1 MSDLEPGYYEI
12 VTCISDNT
20 EVKMTDRTSFAI
32 VEDTEFTDNKDT
44 SMFGINTHI
53 SAGYFRNTTDL
64 IADEVYKLGVK
75 NVRDHYAW
83 SRLSTEEDVITFTD
97 TDKAFITELK
107 KYDIGALM
115 ASGFNNSV
123 YMEDG
128 VKVPLTEKAINGF
141 ANYAEAVVD
150 TFAENNYPLPH
161 LEIWNEYWSW
171 DKSSSSAQNYAGLFD
186 AVYDK
191 VHSEYPSL
199 NLTVGFN
206 NEADEFNYW
215 NDTVINSGNVKD
227 RIGLATVHAY
237 GGVNLWESSE
247 TRPEVIGKIEGSL
260 KDLYSVLGDNGLSK
274 IDIKLTETGYSSLP
288 IDVNGDA
295 IHCETNGSLSSKYC
309 VTEKEAGMYLPRC
322 VLLGL
327 ANGAESVYP
336 YQLTDGS
343 YNISNHESF
352 FGLLRGD
359 GTVCGLYSP
368 KPQYVSYAALIRA
381 LDGTKFTSLEIDGD
395 CYTYSFIGNNKT
407 VTAVYSI
414 GDEMT
419 YEYFTNKPVK
429 VTDIMGKTKTVN
441 PTDGK
446 IELILTGNV
455 QYITE

>member
-1 MSDLEPGYYEI
+1 MSDLEPGYYEV
-12 VTCISDNT
+12 VTCISDDS
-20 EVKMTDRTSFAI
+20 EVRATDRTSFAV

-64 IADEVYKLGVK
+64 LADEVYKLGVK

-83 SRLSTEEDVITFTD
+83 SRLSKEEDVITFTD
-97 TDKAFITELK
+97 TDKAFIEELK

-123 YMEDG
+123 YMEEG
-128 VKVPLTEKAINGF
+128 VKVPLTKKAIDGF
-141 ANYAEAVVD
+141 ANYAKAVVD
-150 TFAENNYPLPH
+150 TFAESQYPLSD

-171 DKSSSSAQNYAGLFD
+171 DKSSNSAQNYAGLFD

-206 NEADEFNYW
+206 SEAEAYNYW
-215 NDTVINSGNVKD
+215 NDTVIKSGNVKE

-237 GGVNLWESSE
+237 GGLNLWESSE
-247 TRPEVIGKIEGSL
+247 TRPEVLGKIEGSMD
-260 KDLYSVLGDNGLSK
+260 DLSSVLRDNGLEK
-274 IDIKLTETGYSSLP
+274 LDIRLTETGYSSLP
-288 IDVNGDA
+288 IDADGNT
-295 IHCETNGSLSSKYC
+295 IYSETNGSLSSKYC
-309 VTEKEAGMYLPRC
+309 VTEKEAAMYLPRC

-327 ANGAESVYP
+327 SKGAKSVYP

-381 LDGTKFTSLEIDGD
+381 LDGTKFASLEIDGD
-395 CYTYSFIGNNKT
+395 CYSYSFIGENKV

-414 GDEMT
+414 GDEMV
-419 YEYFTNKPVK
+419 YEYYTNKPVQ
-429 VTDIMGKTKTVN
+429 VTDIMGKTKTLN

-446 IELILTGNV
+446 VEFTLTGNV
-455 QYITE
+455 LYITE

>member
-64 IADEVYKLGVK
+64 LADEVYKLGVK

-83 SRLSTEEDVITFTD
+83 SRLSTEEGVITFTD
-97 TDKAFITELK
+97 NDKAFIEELK

-123 YMEDG
+123 YMEEG
-128 VKVPLTEKAINGF
+128 TKVPLTEKAIEGF
-141 ANYAEAVVD
+141 VNYTKAVVD
-150 TFAENNYPLPH
+150 IFAEKNYPLSE

-171 DKSSSSAQNYAGLFD
+171 DKSSNSAQNYARLFD
-186 AVYDK
+186 SVYDK
-191 VHSEYPSL
+191 IHSEYPSL

-206 NEADEFNYW
+206 NEEEEFNYW
-215 NDTVINSGNVKD
+215 NDSVINSGNVKEQ
-227 RIGLATVHAY
+227 IGLATVHAY
-237 GGVNLWESSE
+237 NGMNLWESSE
-247 TRPEVIGKIEGSL
+247 IRPEVIGKIEGSL
-260 KDLYSVLGDNGLSK
+260 KDLRSVLGDNGLEK
-274 IDIKLTETGYSSLP
+274 LEIRLTETGNSSLP
-288 IDVNGDA
+288 IDVNGEP
-295 IHCETNGSLSSKYC
+295 IHCEINGSLSSKYC
-309 VTEKEAGMYLPRC
+309 ITEKEAAMYLPRC

-343 YNISNHESF
+343 YNISTHESF

-368 KPQYVSYAALIRA
+368 KPQYVSYATIIRA
-381 LDGTKFTSLEIDGD
+381 LDGTEFSSLEIDGD
-395 CYTYSFIGNNKT
+395 CYSYSFIGENKV

-414 GDEMT
+414 GDDIS
-419 YEYFTNKPVK
+419 YEYYTNSPVE
-429 VTDIMGKTKTVN
+429 VTDIMGKTRIVD
-441 PTDGK
+441 PIDGK
-446 IELILTGNV
+446 VEIILTGNV